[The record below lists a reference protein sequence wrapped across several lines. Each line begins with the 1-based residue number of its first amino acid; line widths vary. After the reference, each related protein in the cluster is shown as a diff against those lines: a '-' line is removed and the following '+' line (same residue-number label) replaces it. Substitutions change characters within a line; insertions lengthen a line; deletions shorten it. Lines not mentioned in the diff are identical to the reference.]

1 MKPLRAAEIEV
12 LQEFANGPET
22 TEIAASRRTTAQ
34 VIKNYTYRACHPC
47 PDVATRPPKRMS
59 VRSLLVRYRLPLT
72 LATVT
77 LLFTV
82 YLKDVSRNPPGYY
95 LDESSISYNAY
106 LISRTGAS
114 RYGVHWPL
122 YFQCDA
128 QGATLYGGPY
138 VYLLSIVFS
147 IFPPSIFSARSLSAT
162 LGFVAALLLGLLASK
177 IARRAS
183 VGIIVA
189 LSTMLTPWL
198 FEISRLVFEVALYPL
213 ELVLFLLA
221 LYRAHNHSRWS
232 LLDSTILSVTLAL
245 ITYTYAI
252 GKLVGPAFA
261 LGLVIFATTR
271 KRLLD
276 VIKTWVVFMLT
287 LIPLL
292 MFNLHHPGVLQ
303 SRFHLLTYITPQ
315 TTIRQIAVEFIHRYL
330 QNLNVIHWVY
340 VGDGNPRHHVPGAM
354 GSLLGA
360 SVMLAMIG
368 AFLVLVRE
376 RRNPWWHYVLFA
388 LAVSLAP
395 GALTKDNFHALR
407 EIGFPIFLLVLNIPA
422 LAWLLGS
429 ERVDRTKRDE
439 GSWAASFRSALCMA
453 LMVLTVLQG
462 SYFQVKFRQ
471 QGPNRGYAFESDFA
485 QVFAAAMALPN
496 RPIYLVGEDATIGA
510 YWYATAQGRS
520 TQEFVELPAGASP
533 PRGALTINSAKPS
546 ASCLSIQKY
555 GHYILCLQS
564 G

>member
-1 MKPLRAAEIEV
+1 MTFE
-12 LQEFANGPET
+12 
-22 TEIAASRRTTAQ
+22 
-34 VIKNYTYRACHPC
+34 
-47 PDVATRPPKRMS
+47 RMS
-59 VRSLLVRYRLPLT
+59 VRSLLVRYRLLLT
-72 LATVT
+72 LAAVT
-77 LLFTV
+77 LVFTF

-122 YFQCDA
+122 YFQYDA
-128 QGATLYGGPY
+128 RGVNLYGAPY

-147 IFPPSIFSARSLSAT
+147 IFPPSIFAARSLSAT
-162 LGFVAALLLGLLASK
+162 LGFVTALLLGLLASK
-177 IARRAS
+177 ISRQAS
-183 VGIIVA
+183 VGFVVA

-198 FEISRLVFEVALYPL
+198 FEISRIVLEPALYQL
-213 ELVLFLLA
+213 ALVLFLLA
-221 LYRAHNHSRWS
+221 LYRAHSHSRWS

-276 VIKTWVVFMLT
+276 VIKTWVVFALT
-287 LIPLL
+287 LVPLL
-292 MFNLHHPGVLQ
+292 LFNLHHPGVLQ

-340 VGDGNPRHHVPGAM
+340 LGDGNPRHHVPGAM

-360 SVMLAMIG
+360 TVILAIIG
-368 AFLVLVRE
+368 AFLVFVRE
-376 RRNPWWHYVLFA
+376 WRNPWWRYALFA
-388 LAVSLAP
+388 LVVSLAP

-429 ERVDRTKRDE
+429 ENEVDRTERDE
-439 GSWAASFRSALCMA
+439 GSWAASFRSGLCMA

-471 QGPNRGYAFESDFA
+471 QGPSRGYAFESDFA
-485 QVFAAAMALPN
+485 QVFAAATALPS

-520 TQEFVELPAGASP
+520 TAEFVELPAGASP
-533 PRGALTINSAKPS
+533 PRGAVTINSATPS
-546 ASCLSIQKY
+546 ASCLSIQRY
-555 GHYILCLQS
+555 GNYILCLQS
-564 G
+564 SMKSRCEGTSTPRGLCQSLCAPLVVLFG

>member
-1 MKPLRAAEIEV
+1 
-12 LQEFANGPET
+12 
-22 TEIAASRRTTAQ
+22 
-34 VIKNYTYRACHPC
+34 
-47 PDVATRPPKRMS
+47 MS
-59 VRSLLVRYRLPLT
+59 VRSLLVSYRLLLT
-72 LATVT
+72 LAAVT
-77 LLFTV
+77 LLFTF

-114 RYGVHWPL
+114 RFGVHWPL
-122 YFQCDA
+122 YFQYDA
-128 QGATLYGGPY
+128 QGVNLYGGPY

-147 IFPPSIFSARSLSAT
+147 IFSPSVFSARSLSAT
-162 LGFVAALLLGLLASK
+162 LGFVTALLLGLLASK
-177 IARRAS
+177 ISRQAS

-198 FEISRLVFEVALYPL
+198 FEISRIVLEPALYQL
-213 ELVLFLLA
+213 ALVLFLLA
-221 LYRAHNHSRWS
+221 LYRAHTHSRWS
-232 LLDSTILSVTLAL
+232 LLDSTILSVTLAV

-276 VIKTWVVFMLT
+276 VIKTWVVFALT

-292 MFNLHHPGVLQ
+292 VFNLHHPGVLQ

-315 TTIRQIAVEFIHRYL
+315 ITMRQIAVEFIRRYL

-360 SVMLAMIG
+360 SVILAIIG
-368 AFLVLVRE
+368 AFLLLVRE
-376 RRNPWWHYVLFA
+376 WRNPWWRYVLFA

-395 GALTKDNFHALR
+395 GAFTRDNFHALR
-407 EIGFPIFLLVLNIPA
+407 EIGFPMFLLVLNIPA

-429 ERVDRTKRDE
+429 ENEVDRTERDD
-439 GSWAASFRSALCMA
+439 GSWAASFRSALYMA
-453 LMVLTVLQG
+453 LMVLTILQG
-462 SYFQVKFRQ
+462 AYFQVKFRQ

-485 QVFAAAMALPN
+485 QVFAAATALPN

-520 TQEFVELPAGASP
+520 TAEFVELPAGASP

-546 ASCLSIQKY
+546 ASCLCIQRY

-564 G
+564 SMKSRFVGP

>member
-1 MKPLRAAEIEV
+1 
-12 LQEFANGPET
+12 
-22 TEIAASRRTTAQ
+22 
-34 VIKNYTYRACHPC
+34 
-47 PDVATRPPKRMS
+47 MS
-59 VRSLLVRYRLPLT
+59 VRSLLVRYRLLLT
-72 LATVT
+72 LAAVT
-77 LLFTV
+77 PLLTF

-122 YFQCDA
+122 YFQYDA
-128 QGATLYGGPY
+128 QGVNLYGGPY

-147 IFPPSIFSARSLSAT
+147 IFPPSVFSARSLSAT
-162 LGFVAALLLGLLASK
+162 LGFVTALLLGLLASK
-177 IARRAS
+177 ISRQAS

-189 LSTMLTPWL
+189 LSMMLTPWL
-198 FEISRLVFEVALYPL
+198 FEISRIVLEPALYQL
-213 ELVLFLLA
+213 ALVLFLLA
-221 LYRAHNHSRWS
+221 LYRAHTHSRWS
-232 LLDSTILSVTLAL
+232 LLDSAILSLTLAV

-261 LGLVIFATTR
+261 LGLLIFATTG

-276 VIKTWVVFMLT
+276 VIKTWVVFALT

-292 MFNLHHPGVLQ
+292 VFNLHHPGVLQ

-315 TTIRQIAVEFIHRYL
+315 ITMRQIAVEFIRRYL

-360 SVMLAMIG
+360 SVILAIIG
-368 AFLVLVRE
+368 AFLLLVRE
-376 RRNPWWHYVLFA
+376 WRNPWWRYVLFA

-395 GALTKDNFHALR
+395 GALTRDNFHALR

-422 LAWLLGS
+422 LACLLGS
-429 ERVDRTKRDE
+429 ENEVDRTERDE

-462 SYFQVKFRQ
+462 AYFQVRFRQ

-485 QVFAAAMALPN
+485 QVYAAATALPN

-520 TQEFVELPAGASP
+520 TAEFVELPAGASP

-546 ASCLSIQKY
+546 ASCLSIQRY

-564 G
+564 SMKSRFVGP

>member
-1 MKPLRAAEIEV
+1 
-12 LQEFANGPET
+12 
-22 TEIAASRRTTAQ
+22 
-34 VIKNYTYRACHPC
+34 
-47 PDVATRPPKRMS
+47 MS
-59 VRSLLVRYRLPLT
+59 VRSLLVRYRLLLT
-72 LATVT
+72 IIAAVT
-77 LLFTV
+77 LLFTLYV
-82 YLKDVSRNPPGYY
+82 KDVSRNPPGYY

-122 YFQCDA
+122 YFQYDA
-128 QGATLYGGPY
+128 KGVNLYGGPY

-147 IFPPSIFSARSLSAT
+147 IFPPSISSARSLSAT
-162 LGFVAALLLGLLASK
+162 LGFVTALLLGLLASK
-177 IARRAS
+177 ISRQAS

-198 FEISRLVFEVALYPL
+198 FEISRIVLEPALYQL
-213 ELVLFLLA
+213 ALVLFLLA
-221 LYRAHNHSRWS
+221 LYRAYIHSRWS

-276 VIKTWVVFMLT
+276 VIKTWVVFALT

-292 MFNLHHPGVLQ
+292 VFNLHHPGVLQ

-315 TTIRQIAVEFIHRYL
+315 STIRQIAVEFVRRYL

-340 VGDGNPRHHVPGAM
+340 LGDGNPRHHVPDAM
-354 GSLLGA
+354 GSLLGV
-360 SVMLAMIG
+360 SVIVAIVG
-368 AFLVLVRE
+368 AVLVLIRE
-376 RRNPWWHYVLFA
+376 WRNPWWRYVLFA

-395 GALTKDNFHALR
+395 GALTRDNFHALR

-422 LAWLLGS
+422 LPWLLGS
-429 ERVDRTKRDE
+429 ENEADRTKRNED
-439 GSWAASFRSALCMA
+439 SWAASFRSGLCMA
-453 LMVLTVLQG
+453 LMVLTALQG

-485 QVFAAAMALPN
+485 QVFAAATALPS

-520 TQEFVELPAGASP
+520 TAEFIELPAGARP
-533 PRGALTINSAKPS
+533 PGGGLTINSATPS

-564 G
+564 SMESRRVGPSTPRGLSCAVKTHAYSLLRMMQYRLENHGACAWVD

>member
-1 MKPLRAAEIEV
+1 M
-12 LQEFANGPET
+12 
-22 TEIAASRRTTAQ
+22 
-34 VIKNYTYRACHPC
+34 
-47 PDVATRPPKRMS
+47 
-59 VRSLLVRYRLPLT
+59 RSLLVHYRLLLT
-72 LATVT
+72 LAAVT
-77 LLFTV
+77 LLFAF
-82 YLKDVSRNPPGYY
+82 YLKDVSQNPPGYY

-106 LISRTGAS
+106 LISHTGAS

-122 YFQCDA
+122 YFQYDA
-128 QGATLYGGPY
+128 QGVNLYGGPY
-138 VYLLSIVFS
+138 VYLLAIVFS
-147 IFPPSIFSARSLSAT
+147 IFPPSILLARSLSAT
-162 LGFVAALLLGLLASK
+162 LGFATALLLGLLASK
-177 IARRAS
+177 ISRQVS

-198 FEISRLVFEVALYPL
+198 FEIGRIVLEPALYQL
-213 ELVLFLLA
+213 ALVLFLLA
-221 LYRAHNHSRWS
+221 VYRAHTHSRWS

-271 KRLLD
+271 ERLLD
-276 VIKTWVVFMLT
+276 IIKTWVVFAVT

-292 MFNLHHPGVLQ
+292 VFNLHHPGVLQ
-303 SRFHLLTYITPQ
+303 SRFKLLTYITPQ
-315 TTIRQIAVEFIHRYL
+315 STIHQIVVEFIRRYL

-340 VGDGNPRHHVPGAM
+340 LGDGNPRHHVPGAM

-360 SVMLAMIG
+360 TVIVAIIG

-376 RRNPWWHYVLFA
+376 WRNPWWRYVLFA

-395 GALTKDNFHALR
+395 GALTRDNFHALR

-422 LAWLLGS
+422 LIWLLGS
-429 ERVDRTKRDE
+429 ESEMDRREGDE
-439 GSWAASFRSALCMA
+439 GSWAASFRPALCMA
-453 LMVLTVLQG
+453 LMVLTFVQG

-485 QVFAAAMALPN
+485 QVFAAATALPS

-510 YWYATAQGRS
+510 YWYATTQGRS
-520 TQEFVELPAGASP
+520 TAEFVELPAGTRP
-533 PRGALTINSAKPS
+533 PMGALTINSATPS
-546 ASCLSIQKY
+546 ASCMSIQKY
-555 GHYILCLQS
+555 GHYTLCLQPS
-564 G
+564 MKSRSVGPSTPRSLSLAL